1 MKRFLP
7 VLLSAC
13 LVLGLLSG
21 CGGNSAGAAP
31 ADGGRLRVVTTIFPI
46 YDWVREIAGDSVE
59 LTMLLG
65 SGVDLHSYQPTVDDI
80 VKVSGCDVFIYVG
93 GESDAWVQD
102 AMKEASNPD
111 MVVINLLEVL
121 GDRAR
126 QEELVEGME
135 AEAGEEDAGEPELD
149 EHIWLSLRNAAFLC
163 GYIAER
169 LEEKAPADA
178 QTFRQNAEA
187 YIGKL
192 EELDGRYQ
200 AAVDAAPVRTL
211 LFGDRFPFRY
221 LTEDYGLNYYAAFSG
236 CSAETEASFETIVFL
251 AKKTDE
257 LGLHSI
263 LQLESSDGSIAGTIR
278 DNTAS
283 GDQTILTLNSL
294 QSTTAA
300 DAAAGASYLSIMEDN
315 LKVLE
320 EALS

>member
-1 MKRFLP
+1 MKKFLS

-13 LVLGLLSG
+13 VMLGLLSG
-21 CGGNSAGAAP
+21 CGESP
-31 ADGGRLRVVTTIFPI
+31 ADSPAGNGKLRVVTTIFPI

-80 VKVSGCDVFIYVG
+80 VKVSACDVFIYVG

-135 AEAGEEDAGEPELD
+135 AEAGEEDAGEPEYD

-163 GYIAER
+163 GYIADR
-169 LEEKAPADA
+169 LGEKDPAGA
-178 QTFRQNAEA
+178 QTYRQNADG

-192 EELDGRYQ
+192 EALDSRYQ

-221 LTEDYGLNYYAAFSG
+221 LAEDYGLDYYAAFSG
-236 CSAETEASFETIVFL
+236 CSAETEASFETIIFL
-251 AKKTDE
+251 AGKLDE
-257 LGLHSI
+257 LGLPAV
-263 LQLESSDGSIAGTIR
+263 LQIESADGRIARTVVENTQSR
-278 DNTAS
+278 D
-283 GDQTILTLNSL
+283 QQILTTDSM
-294 QSTTAA
+294 QSTTAK
-300 DAAAGASYLSIMEDN
+300 DVAAGASYLSIMEKN
-315 LKVLE
+315 LDVLKA
-320 EALS
+320 ALG